1 MKTGKTLAITGPYK
15 VDIKDYPVPDAEDD
29 GLVIRIEAALICGS
43 DGHFIKNQP
52 DSPFCDGHEFAG
64 KIVSIGKNANRF
76 IHSYGGS
83 LKLGDRIVVY
93 PHITCGTCDSC
104 MSHGPGV
111 CGVCDDDFIY
121 GGPSPHQNDPS
132 VPNTNPELY
141 PHFKGGFGEYV
152 YIYPGTFVWKLPDDM
167 PSEIAALMD
176 PVAVAMRAIEMAMT
190 ESGTLQE
197 GITTKTHAL
206 VIGAGP
212 IGIIAAMILR
222 HMGVEQLVITDMI
235 DSKLQKAKEL
245 SHADLTLNLSGLSNE
260 QCIDT
265 VREATGGGA
274 DVVLQ
279 CANHWSATIQG
290 LQMVKKLGTYV
301 EVGLPMS
308 ILNSHEVTV
317 NLPKL
322 VFESNARVC
331 GLIANTPSTF
341 DSAFRLLKK
350 HKELPFGE
358 LITHRFNTLDEYL
371 EVIKKMPEEGYL
383 KGAYI
388 PDTF

>member
-1 MKTGKTLAITGPYK
+1 MKTGKTLVITGAYE
-15 VDIKDYPVPDAEDD
+15 VDIKEYPVPEAADD
-29 GLVIRIEAALICGS
+29 GMVIQVEAALICSS
-43 DGHFIKNQP
+43 DGHLIKVNP
-52 DSPFCDGHEFAG
+52 ESPFCDGHEFAG
-64 KIVSIGKNANRF
+64 RIVSIGKNANRF
-76 IHSYGGS
+76 IHCYGGD
-83 LKLGDRIVVY
+83 LKLGDRIAVY
-93 PHITCGTCDSC
+93 PHITCGKCPSC
-104 MSHGPGV
+104 MSHGSGV

-121 GGPSPHQNDPS
+121 GGPSPHQNNPD

-152 YIYPGTFVWKLPDDM
+152 YIYPETFVWKIPDDM

-212 IGIIAAMILR
+212 IGIIASMILR
-222 HMGVEQLVITDMI
+222 HMGVEQLTITDMI
-235 DSKLQKAKEL
+235 ESKLEKAKEL
-245 SHADLTLNLSGLSNE
+245 AQVDVAINLSGMSE
-260 QCIDT
+260 QECIKA
-265 VREATGGGA
+265 VIEATDGGA

-290 LQMVKKLGTYV
+290 LQMVKKLGTYI

-308 ILNSHEVTV
+308 MLNTHEVTV
-317 NLPKL
+317 CLPKL
-322 VFESNARVC
+322 IFESNARIC

-350 HKELPFGE
+350 YKEIPFE
-358 LITHRFNTLDEYL
+358 KLITHRFDQLEDYLDT
-371 EVIKKMPEEGYL
+371 IKKMPEEGYL
-383 KGAYI
+383 KAAYI
-388 PDTF
+388 PIIH